1 MLYCR
6 CQLNFTFN
14 FRCVNQ
20 FELKGTI
27 ITRYWQTICEM
38 FFFLF
43 CFLFV
48 GFIIITI
55 YVFIFYQ
62 VVCLMHVFDH
72 QM

>member
-27 ITRYWQTICEM
+27 ITCYWQTICQM
-38 FFFLF
+38 FF
-43 CFLFV
+43 
-48 GFIIITI
+48 
-55 YVFIFYQ
+55 
-62 VVCLMHVFDH
+62 VVNVVVFDLLVLLLLLF
-72 QM
+72 MYLFFTRWYL

>member
-14 FRCVNQ
+14 FWCVNQ

-38 FFFLF
+38 CFF
-43 CFLFV
+43 FLFV

-55 YVFIFYQ
+55 YQ
-62 VVCLMHVFDH
+62 VVCLMHVFDQ
-72 QM
+72 QMQNKY

>member
-38 FFFLF
+38 FFFVLF
-43 CFLFV
+43 LICWFYYYYYLCIYFLP
-48 GFIIITI
+48 GG
-55 YVFIFYQ
+55 
-62 VVCLMHVFDH
+62 MFDASF
-72 QM
+72 